1 MADLSSVSIW
11 IKVCLVLVPL
21 GGLFH
26 LIGFASPYWVS
37 AVLGHSGIWRFC
49 NIAVCIDYLDAAFS
63 ARLQGWLRATQFF
76 ETVGLIVIA
85 VAVVLLFLSIF
96 LQAFKDKTIITII
109 NAIACFAASGSIII
123 GAIIYGSQEGLAQH
137 LSWAFALCIVG
148 GILEGVAGALIIVGT
163 FVIRR
168 T

>member
-1 MADLSSVSIW
+1 MAMADLSSVSIW

-37 AVLGHSGIWRFC
+37 TVLVYAGIWRTC
-49 NIAVCIDYLDAAFS
+49 NALLCIDFLDAAVLPGS
-63 ARLQGWLRATQFF
+63 LRATQFF
-76 ETVGLIVIA
+76 ETAGLIAIA
-85 VAVVLLFLSIF
+85 AAITLLFLSIF
-96 LQAFKDKTIITII
+96 VQALKDKKIVTII
-109 NAIACFAASGSIII
+109 NALACFAASGSIII
-123 GAIIYGSQEGLAQH
+123 GAIIYGSQEGVAQY

-148 GILEGVAGALIIVGT
+148 GILEGVAGALIMVGT

>member
-26 LIGFASPYWVS
+26 LIGFASPYWIS
-37 AVLGHSGIWRFC
+37 SVLGYSGIWRFC
-49 NIAVCIDYLDAAFS
+49 DKRGILVCFEYLDIP
-63 ARLQGWLRATQFF
+63 LQGWLRATQFF
-76 ETVGLIVIA
+76 ETAGLIAIA
-85 VAVVLLFLSIF
+85 AAITLLFLSIF
-96 LQAFKDKTIITII
+96 VQALKDKKIVTII
-109 NAIACFAASGSIII
+109 NALACFAASGSIII
-123 GAIIYGSQEGLAQH
+123 GAIIYGSQEGVAQY

>member
-1 MADLSSVSIW
+1 M
-11 IKVCLVLVPL
+11 P
-21 GGLFH
+21 
-26 LIGFASPYWVS
+26 
-37 AVLGHSGIWRFC
+37 
-49 NIAVCIDYLDAAFS
+49 
-63 ARLQGWLRATQFF
+63 GWLRATQFF
-76 ETVGLIVIA
+76 ETAGLIAIA

-96 LQAFKDKTIITII
+96 LQAFKDKTIVTII
-109 NAIACFAASGSIII
+109 NAIACFGASGSIII
-123 GAIIYGSQEGLAQH
+123 GAIIYGSQEGVAQY